1 MLTNYLKIPRRGEFT
16 IKLDKWIH
24 NHKTDSIKEVV
35 LDSQEGALDSQEEDL
50 GFLEDSK
57 WIWKTSWDF
66 RGTLE
71 ADFIKGI
78 LEVDFSKVD
87 KEGKEGKK
95 EQGGQTK
102 EGSKDIHLAMGVK
115 GTIFNFDIER

>member
-57 WIWKTSWDF
+57 
-66 RGTLE
+66 
-71 ADFIKGI
+71 
-78 LEVDFSKVD
+78 
-87 KEGKEGKK
+87 
-95 EQGGQTK
+95 
-102 EGSKDIHLAMGVK
+102 
-115 GTIFNFDIER
+115 